1 MYTTSLLWE
10 VHTVISLE
18 HRDLPA
24 LPQRRKN
31 GIDRSMQDQKVL
43 VIDDDAE
50 LIELLRRIF
59 ARTGAQ
65 VLGAC
70 DGREGLR
77 QFSQHRPDLV
87 VLDIMMPGMDGWEVC
102 RSLRQSS
109 DVPIL
114 ILTAM
119 AAPQQVIHAL
129 DGGADDYVTKPFD
142 IHFLLARA
150 QALLHRSAKAGGRR
164 DADA

>member
-1 MYTTSLLWE
+1 M
-10 VHTVISLE
+10 ISTE

-24 LPQRRKN
+24 FPQRRKN
-31 GIDRSMQDQKVL
+31 GFDRFMQDQKVL
-43 VIDDDAE
+43 VIDDDAD

-70 DGREGLR
+70 DGQEGLR
-77 QFSQHRPDLV
+77 QFYLHRPDLV
-87 VLDIMMPGMDGWEVC
+87 VLDIMMPGMDGMEVC
-102 RSLRQSS
+102 RSLRQRS

-119 AAPQQVIHAL
+119 AAPQEVIHAL
-129 DGGADDYVTKPFD
+129 EGGADDYVTKPFD

-150 QALLHRSAKAGGRR
+150 RALLHRPAQGAGNGATRR
-164 DADA
+164 HDDA